1 MPHVFVEY
9 SSNVAD
15 HTPTAKLVEAM
26 HAAIIDTDIGPLAGI
41 RTRGMRRD
49 DFEIADRHPDNMFVA
64 VTVRI
69 GPGRTAEVKKACVS
83 DMIEA
88 LKDHLA
94 ALCETQ
100 PIALSVELQEIDAE
114 FRINHNNLRD
124 HLEARD
130 GQ

>member
-9 SSNVAD
+9 SANVAD
-15 HTPTAKLVEAM
+15 HTPVEKLVDAM
-26 HAAIIDTDIGPLAGI
+26 HTAIIETDIGPLAGI
-41 RTRGMRRD
+41 RTRGLPRE

-69 GPGRTAEVKKACVS
+69 GPGRTVEVKKACVS

-88 LKDHLA
+88 LKGHLA
-94 ALCETQ
+94 TLCETQ

-114 FRINHNNLRD
+114 FRTNHNNLPD
-124 HLEARD
+124 HLEARN